1 MIINVGTRGSKLA
14 IAQTEYVIS
23 KLKEKFPEHE
33 YNTVIIST
41 RGDRDLNSPLDQM
54 GSKGIFVEEI
64 EQALLNGEIQLAVHS
79 MKDMPAF
86 PLEGL
91 CFAKAWERE
100 DPRDVL
106 ILREHQSLM
115 ELPVGAVVATGSKR
129 RSYQLLKIRPDIKIV
144 NIRGNIDT
152 RIRKLHE
159 GLADGTKLD
168 GIVLAAAGLKR
179 LHMEEHITEYFDVSD
194 MIPSPA
200 QGTLAI
206 ELNSENVALK
216 EMVDSISDD
225 DSENITFLER
235 GFLAAIGGDCHLPIG
250 AYARKSEIG
259 YELTGLFGTEDGS
272 ALATSSFDG
281 DGSLDS
287 IINNVVD
294 DIKKQLRKN

>member
-23 KLKEKFPEHE
+23 KLKEKYPEHE

-64 EQALLNGEIQLAVHS
+64 ERALLNGEIQLAVHS
-79 MKDMPAF
+79 MKDMPAY
-86 PLEGL
+86 PLDGL
-91 CFAKAWERE
+91 CFAKAWKRE

-106 ILREHQSLM
+106 ILRDCDSLM
-115 ELPVGAVVATGSKR
+115 ELPIGAVVATGSKR
-129 RSYQLLKIRPDIKIV
+129 RSYQLLKMRPDLKIV

-225 DSENITFLER
+225 DSENITSLER

-281 DGSLDS
+281 DGSLES
-287 IINNVVD
+287 IIDNVVE
-294 DIKKQLRKN
+294 DIKKQLREK